1 MKKFNKILALALAV
15 VLVLALSATVLA
27 VDPATD
33 RTTETDGSVTV
44 SNPKAGQTYTLYLLF
59 KADVGANDAITYTA
73 NGIDLTNNEWFELN
87 SNGFVV
93 AKSGVSDDWA
103 KDPDAIA
110 WAKSVG
116 TQVEQPITAGT
127 DVKWENLEYG
137 YYFVDTTLGAFIGV
151 DSANKDAQI
160 QEKNSEPGVDK
171 EITGVENSD
180 ETIDSNNEN
189 AIAQIGD
196 TVSYQLTVSA
206 KPGAENYVVTDTLS
220 AGLTPPAAADVSVSS
235 GNGTYTVDV
244 TGQVITVTFTK
255 AYLDSI
261 TADTDIVISYD
272 AVLNDSAIVGETGN
286 ENTVKLTWG
295 DDPTV
300 NYQEDE
306 TKVYSAQISL
316 TKLDGSGNGLEGATF
331 ALKNSDGKYYAIDSN
346 NVVTWVDS
354 VDDATTYSSG
364 SDGSFASA
372 FTGLSNGE
380 YVLEEVV
387 VPEGYNAIA
396 PDDASLKITIADKD
410 YTDANLS
417 QHTDVTNN
425 AGNELPSTGG
435 IGTTIFYVL
444 GGILAVGAAVL
455 LIAKKRMGAQA

>member
-1 MKKFNKILALALAV
+1 MKKSNKILALVLAA

-27 VDPATD
+27 VDPAAD
-33 RTTETDGSVTV
+33 RTTENDGSVTV

-59 KADVGANDAITYTA
+59 KADMGANDAITYTA
-73 NGIDLTNNEWFELN
+73 NGIDLTDNEWFELN

-116 TQVEQPITAGT
+116 TQVGEPITAGT
-127 DVKWENLEYG
+127 DVKWEDLEYG

-160 QEKNSEPGVDK
+160 QEKNSEPSVDK
-171 EITGVENSD
+171 EITGVEGSD
-180 ETIDSNNEN
+180 DTVDADGEN

-220 AGLTPPAAADVSVSS
+220 EGLTPPAVADVSVSS
-235 GNGTYTVDV
+235 GTGTYTVDV
-244 TGQVITVTFTK
+244 TDQVITVTFTK
-255 AYLDSI
+255 DYLDSI
-261 TADTDIVISYD
+261 TADTDIVITYD

-286 ENTVKLTWG
+286 KNTVKLTWG
-295 DDPTV
+295 NDPEV

-306 TKVYSAQISL
+306 TKVYSAQISVK
-316 TKLDGSGNGLEGATF
+316 KLDGSGDGLAGATF
-331 ALKNSDGKYYAIDSN
+331 ALKNGDGKYYAVDSDGA
-346 NVVTWVDS
+346 VTWVDD
-354 VDDATTYSSG
+354 VDDATTYT
-364 SDGSFASA
+364 SDDDGEFPSA
-372 FTGLSNGE
+372 FTGLTSGD

-387 VPEGYNAIA
+387 VPEGYNAID
-396 PDDASLKITIADKD
+396 PDDASLQFTIADDD

-417 QHTDVTNN
+417 QSTEVTNN

-455 LIAKKRMGAQA
+455 LIAKKRMGTQA